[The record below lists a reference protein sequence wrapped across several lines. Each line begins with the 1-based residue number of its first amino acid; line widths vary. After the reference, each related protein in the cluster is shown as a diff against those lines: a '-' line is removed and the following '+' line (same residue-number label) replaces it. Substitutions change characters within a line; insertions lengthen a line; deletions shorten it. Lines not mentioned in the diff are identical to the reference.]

1 MTALLPDYSAATDF
15 HNAGLVAATS
25 PTWRYAWVNR
35 FTYTFNT
42 FFHPFVGD
50 MLSKLNQSSLQAMLN
65 PAFLS
70 TLQRTYLGTYYNAV
84 GTSYNMAAS
93 VSMPPATIDT
103 SIGGAYSVYNWELF
117 YHIPVM
123 IAVHLSQN
131 QRFAE
136 AQSWFHL
143 VFDPTFT
150 DAGSSP
156 SYPFWKFI
164 GFRQPNLM
172 ENLVEILSYSG
183 SDPTQLAL
191 KQSVMLG
198 YSQIMTTPF
207 DAHAVARM
215 RPMAYMYYVVMK
227 YLDNLIGWGDF
238 LFGGGKPAD
247 MQGPTIET
255 INEATLCY
263 VLAANLL
270 GPRPQQLTP
279 RGTASARSYSQ
290 LQAAGMDAMGNAL
303 VDLEVQFPFNTS
315 TTSGSGN
322 GSGSGPLFGVAQTL
336 YFCIPPNRTLL
347 AYWDTV
353 EDRLFKIRNCENLQ
367 GQVIQLPLFDPPI
380 DPGMLVKAAAAGID
394 VGSIVS
400 GLNQPIGPVRSLPLI
415 QKALELA
422 NEVRNFGASLLSALE
437 KGDGEHLSA
446 LRQDGD
452 VTLQTSQRDVR
463 FLQLQQ
469 AKESTQVLLRSR
481 ATTLERYTY
490 YLSLLGTAPD
500 ATTVPATFDV
510 DSDTELTEDNFD
522 DVYQTLVGQYDLTIA
537 PQAYPPLQLAGTS
550 SASAQSG
557 ASGTGQLFLNTNE
570 DTELNALLPDGRDT
584 RYDTHSTISMAR
596 YLSLLPDLTLNYQ
609 PVGCG
614 VSIGAGF
621 GGNKIS
627 GFMHD
632 GATVQ
637 DILAAYSQDQAGM
650 ASRTASYQRRVSDWT
665 LQANL
670 AARELMQFGRQI
682 IGSMIAEQVAEA
694 DYESVKQQQDQSE
707 TIRTYLQTK
716 FTNEDLYLWT
726 QGQLSTLYYQ
736 YYRFALD
743 TARQA
748 EQTMKRELMRP
759 ELDATTFVQAN
770 YWNSTTRGLL
780 SGEAMHLDVKRMEL
794 AYYNS
799 NARELEIT
807 RHVSLRQLDP
817 QALIALRATG
827 QCAFTIPEWFF
838 DRECPGHYMR
848 RIKNVGCSLPS
859 VVGPYTTVN
868 CTVTLQSSSVRVS
881 SVLANNQY
889 ARQGDAD
896 ARFVDYYGSAA
907 TIVTSGASNDTGMFE
922 TNLND
927 ERFLPFE
934 GAGVI
939 NSAWQLELPSVFPPF
954 DYTTIS
960 DAILHMRYTARQA
973 GDPLASQCTKE
984 LVAAFKSGTYSL
996 DLLFLLRN
1004 DFPTEW
1010 AAFVNSTVA
1019 TPAFQFTLQKSYFPY
1034 AVQGMTLTLT
1044 SLQVYA
1050 ANLSPASPAPDQ
1062 SNLSAYSAALN
1073 GPTASATVSIAADT
1087 AALTKSATQVYL
1099 VIQYTAAA
1107 P

>member
-1 MTALLPDYSAATDF
+1 MTTVLTDVAAATDF
-15 HNAGLVAATS
+15 HNAALVATTS
-25 PTWRYAWVNR
+25 PTWRFPWVNR
-35 FTYTFNT
+35 FTYTFET

-50 MLSKLNQSSLQAMLN
+50 LLSKLNQSSFQAMLD
-65 PAFLS
+65 PTFLG
-70 TLQRTYLGTYYNAV
+70 TLQRTYIGTYYNVV
-84 GTSYNMAAS
+84 GTSYNMATS

-103 SIGGAYSVYNWELF
+103 SLGGAYSVYNWELF

-164 GFRQPNLM
+164 GFRQPNLV

-198 YSQIMTTPF
+198 YNQIMQTPF
-207 DAHAVARM
+207 DAHAVART

-227 YLDNLIGWGDF
+227 YLDNLIAWGDF
-238 LFGGGKPAD
+238 LFSGGKPTDAT
-247 MQGPTIET
+247 GPTIET

-290 LQAAGMDAMGNAL
+290 LKAAGMDAMGNAL

-315 TTSGSGN
+315 SGSGG
-322 GSGSGPLFGVAQTL
+322 GSGLGPLFGVAQTL
-336 YFCIPPNRTLL
+336 YFCIPPNQTLL

-353 EDRLFKIRNCENLQ
+353 ADRLFKIRNCENIQ

-400 GLNQPIGPVRSLPLI
+400 GLNQPIGPIRSLSLI
-415 QKALELA
+415 QKALDLA
-422 NEVRNFGASLLSALE
+422 NEVRGFGVSLLAALE
-437 KGDGEHLSA
+437 KGDNEHLSA

-452 VTLQTSQRDVR
+452 VKLQTAQRDVR
-463 FLQLQQ
+463 FLQVQQ
-469 AKESTQVLLRSR
+469 AKEATQSLLRNR
-481 ATTLERYTY
+481 ATSLERYTY
-490 YLSLLGTAPD
+490 YLSLLGTVPD
-500 ATTVPATFDV
+500 ATTVPATFNV
-510 DSDTELTEDNFD
+510 DSGTELTEDNFD
-522 DVYQTLVGQYDLTIA
+522 DAYQSLVGQYDLTIT
-537 PQAYPPLQLAGTS
+537 PPAYPALQLAGTS

-557 ASGTGQLFLNTNE
+557 ASGTGQLFLNKNE
-570 DTELNALLPDGRDT
+570 DTELNTLLPSARDT
-584 RYDTHSTISMAR
+584 RYDNLSTISTAR
-596 YLSLLPDLTLNYQ
+596 LLGLLPDLTLNYQ
-609 PVGCG
+609 PVGVG
-614 VSIGAGF
+614 VSISASF
-621 GGNKIS
+621 GGGKIS
-627 GFMHD
+627 AYMHD
-632 GATVQ
+632 GATEK
-637 DILAAYSQDQAGM
+637 DISAMYSQDQAGM
-650 ASRTASYQRRVSDWT
+650 ASRTAGHQRRVSEWT

-682 IGSMIAEQVAEA
+682 IGSLIAEQVAEA

-707 TIRTYLQTK
+707 TIQTYLQTK

-770 YWNSTTRGLL
+770 YWNSTTQGLL
-780 SGEAMHLDVKRMEL
+780 SGEALHLDVKRMEL

-807 RHVSLRQLDP
+807 RHLSLRQLDP

-934 GAGVI
+934 GAGAI
-939 NSAWQLELPSVFPPF
+939 NSAWQLQLPSAFPPF

-960 DAILHMRYTARQA
+960 DAILHIRYTARQG
-973 GDPLASQCTKE
+973 GDPLAAQCTKE
-984 LVAAFKSGTYSL
+984 LVAAFKNGTYSL

-1050 ANLSPASPAPDQ
+1050 ANLTPASPAPDQ

-1073 GPTASATVSIAADT
+1073 GPTALATVSIAADT
-1087 AALTKSATQVYL
+1087 TALMTSATQVYL
-1099 VIQYTAAA
+1099 IIQYTAK
-1107 P
+1107 PT

>member
-1 MTALLPDYSAATDF
+1 
-15 HNAGLVAATS
+15 
-25 PTWRYAWVNR
+25 
-35 FTYTFNT
+35 
-42 FFHPFVGD
+42 
-50 MLSKLNQSSLQAMLN
+50 
-65 PAFLS
+65 
-70 TLQRTYLGTYYNAV
+70 
-84 GTSYNMAAS
+84 MAAS

-103 SIGGAYSVYNWELF
+103 SIGGAYAVYNWELF

-164 GFRQPNLM
+164 GFRQPNLV

-183 SDPTQLAL
+183 SDPTQIAL

-198 YSQIMTTPF
+198 YTQIMTTPF
-207 DAHAVARM
+207 DAHAVART

-238 LFGGGKPAD
+238 LFGGGKPTD

-279 RGTASARSYSQ
+279 RGTALARSYSQ

-336 YFCIPPNRTLL
+336 YFCIPPNQTLL

-415 QKALELA
+415 QKALELV

-446 LRQDGD
+446 LRQGGD

-490 YLSLLGTAPD
+490 YLSLLGAAPD
-500 ATTVPATFDV
+500 ATTAPATFDV
-510 DSDTELTEDNFD
+510 GSDTELTEDNFA
-522 DVYQTLVGQYDLTIA
+522 DVYQTLVGQYDLTIT
-537 PQAYPPLQLAGTS
+537 PQAYPSLQLAGTS

-570 DTELNALLPDGRDT
+570 DTELNTLLPDARDT

-596 YLSLLPDLTLNYQ
+596 YLSLLPDLTVNFQ

-614 VSIGAGF
+614 VSIGSV
-621 GGNKIS
+621 GGGKIS

-632 GATVQ
+632 GAAVQ
-637 DILAAYSQDQAGM
+637 DILGHVQSRSGRHGLADRVVP
-650 ASRTASYQRRVSDWT
+650 ASRERLDAPSESGGSRVVAVRPADHRLADRRASRRSG
-665 LQANL
+665 LCIGEA
-670 AARELMQFGRQI
+670 AARPIRDHPDLPPDQVHERGLVPVDTGSAVDPVLPVLSLRARHGPAGR
-682 IGSMIAEQVAEA
+682 A
-694 DYESVKQQQDQSE
+694 DHE
-707 TIRTYLQTK
+707 TGAHAAGAGCDDIRA
-716 FTNEDLYLWT
+716 
-726 QGQLSTLYYQ
+726 GQLL
-736 YYRFALD
+736 
-743 TARQA
+743 
-748 EQTMKRELMRP
+748 EQH
-759 ELDATTFVQAN
+759 DA
-770 YWNSTTRGLL
+770 GL
-780 SGEAMHLDVKRMEL
+780 
-794 AYYNS
+794 
-799 NARELEIT
+799 
-807 RHVSLRQLDP
+807 
-817 QALIALRATG
+817 
-827 QCAFTIPEWFF
+827 
-838 DRECPGHYMR
+838 
-848 RIKNVGCSLPS
+848 
-859 VVGPYTTVN
+859 VVG
-868 CTVTLQSSSVRVS
+868 
-881 SVLANNQY
+881 
-889 ARQGDAD
+889 
-896 ARFVDYYGSAA
+896 
-907 TIVTSGASNDTGMFE
+907 
-922 TNLND
+922 
-927 ERFLPFE
+927 
-934 GAGVI
+934 
-939 NSAWQLELPSVFPPF
+939 
-954 DYTTIS
+954 
-960 DAILHMRYTARQA
+960 
-973 GDPLASQCTKE
+973 
-984 LVAAFKSGTYSL
+984 
-996 DLLFLLRN
+996 
-1004 DFPTEW
+1004 
-1010 AAFVNSTVA
+1010 
-1019 TPAFQFTLQKSYFPY
+1019 
-1034 AVQGMTLTLT
+1034 
-1044 SLQVYA
+1044 
-1050 ANLSPASPAPDQ
+1050 
-1062 SNLSAYSAALN
+1062 
-1073 GPTASATVSIAADT
+1073 
-1087 AALTKSATQVYL
+1087 
-1099 VIQYTAAA
+1099 
-1107 P
+1107 